1 MLAGAN
7 RHRLAL
13 GCPPSAQQKPALAR
27 QLPYKESE
35 TFSFFHH
42 SFAMSRFFG
51 FLLLALAVGLGSPA
65 AAADGIPAR
74 PEPFTFVTDQAKLL
88 SAADAKKLEGG
99 LRKYADNTGTQV
111 VVVTVPSLNGT
122 KAADYARQL
131 GTAWGVGQRDKN
143 NGIVV
148 LLSGKEHQMSIEAGS
163 GLRSAITPELTQ
175 RIMNQDMAP
184 AFKQGNYFAGL
195 RKGLNTLMLAANP
208 SSDPRKSDA
217 AATSTTP
224 TAAADAT
231 AATPN
236 AMGTASTEPSAPAY
250 PAAEPAPASSGG
262 LGIGSL
268 LIGALV
274 IGGGIFLVKRLF
286 SRGNNNAAQS
296 ATPNFRG
303 NGPVAGNQAPNFMGN
318 NQGYPQGGGYGGQ
331 APSSGPGIGGMLATG
346 AAAAAGA
353 YLGNRMS
360 EGHDN
365 SGSAAHNFDA
375 GTAGAA
381 GAAAGAV
388 PPANAASD
396 YFGTSNSGTDAGPD
410 YFSDNASSDNSGD
423 YFSGDG
429 GSYDDTSSDD
439 TGGGGF
445 DSTDDN
451 QGSW

>member
-1 MLAGAN
+1 
-7 RHRLAL
+7 
-13 GCPPSAQQKPALAR
+13 
-27 QLPYKESE
+27 
-35 TFSFFHH
+35 
-42 SFAMSRFFG
+42 MSRFLS
-51 FLLLALAVGLGSPA
+51 FLLLALAVGLGRPA

-74 PEPFTFVTDQAKLL
+74 PEPFTFVTDQANLL

-131 GTAWGVGQRDKN
+131 GTAWGVGQRGKN

-163 GLRSAITPELTQ
+163 GLRSAITPALTQ
-175 RIMNQDMAP
+175 RVMSQDMAP

-208 SSDPRKSDA
+208 SSDPRESNAA
-217 AATSTTP
+217 AATS
-224 TAAADAT
+224 AT
-231 AATPN
+231 
-236 AMGTASTEPSAPAY
+236 GTANTASANAVSATSTEQSAPTPAY
-250 PAAEPAPASSGG
+250 PEAASEPASSGGG

-274 IGGGIFLVKRLF
+274 IGGGIWLVKRLF
-286 SRGNNNAAQS
+286 SRNSNNAAGQS
-296 ATPNFRG
+296 PTPNFRG
-303 NGPVAGNQAPNFMGN
+303 NGPVGGNQAPNFMGN
-318 NQGYPQGGGYGGQ
+318 NQGYPQGGSYGQ

-353 YLGNRMS
+353 YLGNRMA
-360 EGHDN
+360 EGHDTT
-365 SGSAAHNFDA
+365 GSAAHNLDA
-375 GTAGAA
+375 GTAGA
-381 GAAAGAV
+381 GLGGAGAV

-396 YFGTSNSGTDAGPD
+396 YFGNRDGGNEAAGPD
-410 YFSDNASSDNSGD
+410 YFSDTNSSDNSGD

>member
-1 MLAGAN
+1 
-7 RHRLAL
+7 
-13 GCPPSAQQKPALAR
+13 
-27 QLPYKESE
+27 
-35 TFSFFHH
+35 
-42 SFAMSRFFG
+42 MSRFLS
-51 FLLLALAVGLGSPA
+51 FLLLALAVGLGRPA

-74 PEPFTFVTDQAKLL
+74 PEPFTFVTDQANLL

-122 KAADYARQL
+122 SVADYARQL

-163 GLRSAITPELTQ
+163 GLRSSITPEVTK
-175 RIMNQDMAP
+175 RIMSQDMAP

-195 RKGLNTLMLAANP
+195 RKGLSTLMLAANP
-208 SSDPRKSDA
+208 SSDPRKNSTA
-217 AATSTTP
+217 AASAATTS
-224 TAAADAT
+224 AADAT
-231 AATPN
+231 TTTPN
-236 AMGTASTEPSAPAY
+236 AMGATSTESSTSAPSY
-250 PAAEPAPASSGG
+250 PAATPEPASSGG

-274 IGGGIFLVKRLF
+274 LGGGFLLIKRLF
-286 SRGNNNAAQS
+286 NRNNNTAVQS
-296 ATPNFRG
+296 PTPNFRG

-318 NQGYPQGGGYGGQ
+318 QGNQGYPQGGNYGGGYGGQ

-353 YLGNRMS
+353 YLGNRMA
-360 EGHDN
+360 EGHDTT
-365 SGSAAHNFDA
+365 GSAAHNFDT
-375 GTAGAA
+375 GTAGAGIA
-381 GAAAGAV
+381 GAGAV

-396 YFGTSNSGTDAGPD
+396 YFGTSNSGADAAGPD
-410 YFSDNASSDNSGD
+410 YFSDTDSSDNSGD
-423 YFSGDG
+423 YFSGNG

>member
-1 MLAGAN
+1 
-7 RHRLAL
+7 
-13 GCPPSAQQKPALAR
+13 
-27 QLPYKESE
+27 
-35 TFSFFHH
+35 
-42 SFAMSRFFG
+42 MSRFLS
-51 FLLLALAVGLGSPA
+51 FLLLALAVGLGRPA

-74 PEPFTFVTDQAKLL
+74 PEPFTFVTDQANLL

-122 KAADYARQL
+122 KVAEYARQL

-143 NGIVV
+143 NGIVI

-163 GLRSAITPELTQ
+163 GLRSSITPELTK
-175 RIMNQDMAP
+175 RVMNQDMAP

-208 SSDPRKSDA
+208 SSDPRKNGT
-217 AATSTTP
+217 AATS
-224 TAAADAT
+224 
-231 AATPN
+231 AATSAVDAPATSSN
-236 AMGTASTEPSAPAY
+236 AMGATSTESSTPTPSY
-250 PAAEPAPASSGG
+250 PEATPEPASSGG

-274 IGGGIFLVKRLF
+274 IGGGIWLVKRLF
-286 SRGNNNAAQS
+286 NRSNNNAAAQA

-303 NGPVAGNQAPNFMGN
+303 NGPVGGNQAPNFMGN
-318 NQGYPQGGGYGGQ
+318 QGYPQGGNYGGQ

-360 EGHDN
+360 EGHDT
-365 SGSAAHNFDA
+365 SSSAAHNFDA
-375 GTAGAA
+375 GTAGA
-381 GAAAGAV
+381 GIGGAGAV

-396 YFGTSNSGTDAGPD
+396 YFGNSNGGADTAGPD
-410 YFSDNASSDNSGD
+410 YFSDTASADNSGD

>member
-1 MLAGAN
+1 
-7 RHRLAL
+7 
-13 GCPPSAQQKPALAR
+13 
-27 QLPYKESE
+27 
-35 TFSFFHH
+35 
-42 SFAMSRFFG
+42 MSRFFG
-51 FLLLALAVGLGSPA
+51 FLLLALAVGLSSPA

-74 PEPFTFVTDQAKLL
+74 PEPFTFVTDQANLL
-88 SAADAKKLEGG
+88 SAADAKKLESG

-175 RIMNQDMAP
+175 RVMSQDMAP

-195 RKGLNTLMLAANP
+195 RKGLSALMAAANP
-208 SSDPRKSDA
+208 SSAPRKNGA
-217 AATSTTP
+217 AATSTSP
-224 TAAADAT
+224 AAAADAT
-231 AATPN
+231 TTPN
-236 AMGTASTEPSAPAY
+236 ATGTASTEPSAPAY

-286 SRGNNNAAQS
+286 SRNNNTAQS
-296 ATPNFRG
+296 PTPDFRG

-360 EGHDN
+360 EGHDT

-381 GAAAGAV
+381 GAAGAGAV

-396 YFGTSNSGTDAGPD
+396 YFGTSNSGSTDAGPD
-410 YFSDNASSDNSGD
+410 YFSDNASADNSGD

>member
-1 MLAGAN
+1 
-7 RHRLAL
+7 
-13 GCPPSAQQKPALAR
+13 
-27 QLPYKESE
+27 
-35 TFSFFHH
+35 
-42 SFAMSRFFG
+42 MSRFFSL
-51 FLLLALAVGLGSPA
+51 LLLALAVGLGRPA

-74 PEPFTFVTDQAKLL
+74 PEPFTFVTDQANLL

-122 KAADYARQL
+122 SVADYARQL
-131 GTAWGVGQRDKN
+131 GTAWGVGQRGKN
-143 NGIVV
+143 NGVVV

-163 GLRSAITPELTQ
+163 GLRSAVTPELTQ

-208 SSDPRKSDA
+208 SSDPRKNGA
-217 AATSTTP
+217 AATS
-224 TAAADAT
+224 AAATSGADAGT
-231 AATPN
+231 ANSN
-236 AMGTASTEPSAPAY
+236 AMGATSTESSTPTPSY
-250 PAAEPAPASSGG
+250 PEATPEPASSGGG

-274 IGGGIFLVKRLF
+274 IGGGIWLVKRLF
-286 SRGNNNAAQS
+286 NRNNNAAAQS
-296 ATPNFRG
+296 PTPNFRG
-303 NGPVAGNQAPNFMGN
+303 NGPAAGNQTPNFMGN
-318 NQGYPQGGGYGGQ
+318 QGNQGYPQGGNYGGGYGGQ

-353 YLGNRMS
+353 YLGNRMA
-360 EGHDN
+360 GDHDS
-365 SGSAAHNFDA
+365 SGSAAHNLDT

-381 GAAAGAV
+381 GLGAAGAV

-396 YFGTSNSGTDAGPD
+396 YFGGRGSDADAAGPD

-423 YFSGDG
+423 YFSGDS

>member
-1 MLAGAN
+1 
-7 RHRLAL
+7 
-13 GCPPSAQQKPALAR
+13 
-27 QLPYKESE
+27 
-35 TFSFFHH
+35 
-42 SFAMSRFFG
+42 MSRFFG

-74 PEPFTFVTDQAKLL
+74 PEPFTFVTDQANLL

-175 RIMNQDMAP
+175 RVMSQDMAP

-195 RKGLNTLMLAANP
+195 RKGLNTLMQAANP
-208 SSDPRKSDA
+208 SSAPHKDGA
-217 AATSTTP
+217 AASSTTP
-224 TAAADAT
+224 ASAANADAT
-231 AATPN
+231 TTAN
-236 AMGTASTEPSAPAY
+236 SMGTASTEPAAPAY

-286 SRGNNNAAQS
+286 SRSNNNAAQS
-296 ATPNFRG
+296 ATPDFRG
-303 NGPVAGNQAPNFMGN
+303 NGPVAGNQTPNFMGN

-360 EGHDN
+360 ESHDN

-381 GAAAGAV
+381 GAAGAV

-396 YFGTSNSGTDAGPD
+396 YFGTSNSNSGTDAGPD
-410 YFSDNASSDNSGD
+410 YFSDNTSSDNSGD

>member
-1 MLAGAN
+1 
-7 RHRLAL
+7 
-13 GCPPSAQQKPALAR
+13 
-27 QLPYKESE
+27 
-35 TFSFFHH
+35 
-42 SFAMSRFFG
+42 MSRFFS
-51 FLLLALAVGLGSPA
+51 FLLLALAVGLARPA

-74 PEPFTFVTDQAKLL
+74 PEPFTFVTDQANLL

-111 VVVTVPSLNGT
+111 VVVTVPSLGGT
-122 KAADYARQL
+122 NVADYARQL

-148 LLSGKEHQMSIEAGS
+148 LLSGKEHKMSIEAGS

-175 RIMNQDMAP
+175 RVMNQDMAP

-208 SSDPRKSDA
+208 SSDPRKNNA
-217 AATSTTP
+217 AAAGAG
-224 TAAADAT
+224 AASATDAT
-231 AATPN
+231 TTPN
-236 AMGTASTEPSAPAY
+236 AMNTASTEPAATTPAY
-250 PAAEPAPASSGG
+250 PEATPEPASSGGG

-274 IGGGIFLVKRLF
+274 IGGGIWLVKRLF
-286 SRGNNNAAQS
+286 SRNNNNAAAQS
-296 ATPNFRG
+296 PTPNFRG
-303 NGPVAGNQAPNFMGN
+303 NGPVGGNQTPNFMGN
-318 NQGYPQGGGYGGQ
+318 QGNQGYPQGGNYGGGYGGQ

-353 YLGNRMS
+353 YIGNRMS
-360 EGHDN
+360 EGHDT
-365 SGSAAHNFDA
+365 SGSAAHNFD
-375 GTAGAA
+375 TGAA
-381 GAAAGAV
+381 GAGLGGAGAV

-396 YFGTSNSGTDAGPD
+396 YFGTSNSGADAGPD
-410 YFSDNASSDNSGD
+410 YFSDTNSSDNSGD
-423 YFSGDG
+423 YFSGDS
-429 GSYDDTSSDD
+429 GSYDDMSSDD

>member
-1 MLAGAN
+1 
-7 RHRLAL
+7 
-13 GCPPSAQQKPALAR
+13 
-27 QLPYKESE
+27 
-35 TFSFFHH
+35 
-42 SFAMSRFFG
+42 MSRFFS

-74 PEPFTFVTDQAKLL
+74 PEPFTFVTDQANLL
-88 SAADAKKLEGG
+88 SAADAKKLESG

-122 KAADYARQL
+122 SVADYARQL
-131 GTAWGVGQRDKN
+131 GTAWGVGQRGKN

-148 LLSGKEHQMSIEAGS
+148 LLSGKEHQMGIEAGS

-175 RIMNQDMAP
+175 RVMSQDMAP

-195 RKGLNTLMLAANP
+195 RKGLSALMLAANP
-208 SSDPRKSDA
+208 SSNPRKNNAATAPAADA
-217 AATSTTP
+217 GAPSANAMGATSTESSTP
-224 TAAADAT
+224 TPSYP
-231 AATPN
+231 AATP
-236 AMGTASTEPSAPAY
+236 E
-250 PAAEPAPASSGG
+250 PASSGGG

-274 IGGGIFLVKRLF
+274 IGGGIWLVKRLF
-286 SRGNNNAAQS
+286 SRGSNSSAAQS
-296 ATPNFRG
+296 PTPDFRG
-303 NGPVAGNQAPNFMGN
+303 NGPATGNQTPNLMG
-318 NQGYPQGGGYGGQ
+318 NQGYPQGGNYGGGYGGQ

-353 YLGNRMS
+353 YLGNRMAG
-360 EGHDN
+360 GHDT
-365 SGSAAHNFDA
+365 SGNAPQNFDA

-381 GAAAGAV
+381 GLGGAGAV

-396 YFGTSNSGTDAGPD
+396 YFGTSNRDTDAGPD
-410 YFSDNASSDNSGD
+410 YFSDTDNSDNSGD
-423 YFSGDG
+423 YFSGDS

>member
-1 MLAGAN
+1 
-7 RHRLAL
+7 
-13 GCPPSAQQKPALAR
+13 
-27 QLPYKESE
+27 
-35 TFSFFHH
+35 
-42 SFAMSRFFG
+42 MSRFFS
-51 FLLLALAVGLGSPA
+51 FLLLALAVGLGRPA

-74 PEPFTFVTDQAKLL
+74 PEPFTFVTDQANLL

-99 LRKYADNTGTQV
+99 LRQYADKTGTQV

-122 KAADYARQL
+122 SASAYARQL

-143 NGIVV
+143 NGIIV

-163 GLRSAITPELTQ
+163 GLRSAITPELTK
-175 RIMNQDMAP
+175 RIMSQDMTP

-208 SSDPRKSDA
+208 SSDPRKNS
-217 AATSTTP
+217 
-224 TAAADAT
+224 TAANAT
-231 AATPN
+231 ATTTAVDGTATTTTPN
-236 AMGTASTEPSAPAY
+236 AMGATSTESSTPTPSY
-250 PAAEPAPASSGG
+250 PEATPAPASSGG

-268 LIGALV
+268 LIGAVV

-286 SRGNNNAAQS
+286 SRNNNNATAQS
-296 ATPNFRG
+296 STPNFRG

-318 NQGYPQGGGYGGQ
+318 QGNQGYPQGGNYGGQ
-331 APSSGPGIGGMLATG
+331 ASSSGPGIGGMLATG

-353 YLGNRMS
+353 YIGNRMS
-360 EGHDN
+360 EGHDTSSN
-365 SGSAAHNFDA
+365 AGQNFDTGTTGA
-375 GTAGAA
+375 GIAG
-381 GAAAGAV
+381 AGAV

-396 YFGTSNSGTDAGPD
+396 YFGNSNSGTDAGPD
-410 YFSDNASSDNSGD
+410 YFSDTTSSDNSGD

>member
-1 MLAGAN
+1 M
-7 RHRLAL
+7 
-13 GCPPSAQQKPALAR
+13 
-27 QLPYKESE
+27 
-35 TFSFFHH
+35 F
-42 SFAMSRFFG
+42 RFLS
-51 FLLLALAVGLGSPA
+51 FLLLALAVGLGRPA

-74 PEPFTFVTDQAKLL
+74 PEPFTFVTDQANLL

-99 LRKYADNTGTQV
+99 LRQYADKTGTQV

-122 KAADYARQL
+122 GVADYARQL

-163 GLRSAITPELTQ
+163 GLRSSITPELTK
-175 RIMNQDMAP
+175 RVMSQDMAP

-208 SSDPRKSDA
+208 SSDPRKNSTAASAA
-217 AATSTTP
+217 AATPALDAGTASNSNAMGATSTESTTP
-224 TAAADAT
+224 T
-231 AATPN
+231 
-236 AMGTASTEPSAPAY
+236 PSY
-250 PAAEPAPASSGG
+250 PAAEPASSSGF
-262 LGIGSL
+262 GIGSL

-274 IGGGIFLVKRLF
+274 LGGGFLLVKRLF
-286 SRGNNNAAQS
+286 NRNNNNTAAQS
-296 ATPNFRG
+296 PTPNFRG
-303 NGPVAGNQAPNFMGN
+303 NGPVTGNQAPNFMGN
-318 NQGYPQGGGYGGQ
+318 QGNPQGGNYGGGYGGQ

-353 YLGNRMS
+353 YIGNRMS
-360 EGHDN
+360 EGHN
-365 SGSAAHNFDA
+365 TSGSAPTNFDN
-375 GTAGAA
+375 GAA
-381 GAAAGAV
+381 GAGIGGAGTV

-396 YFGTSNSGTDAGPD
+396 YFGTSNGGADTAGPD
-410 YFSDNASSDNSGD
+410 YFSDTDSSDNSGD

>member
-1 MLAGAN
+1 
-7 RHRLAL
+7 
-13 GCPPSAQQKPALAR
+13 
-27 QLPYKESE
+27 
-35 TFSFFHH
+35 
-42 SFAMSRFFG
+42 MSRFLT
-51 FLLLALAVGLGSPA
+51 FLLLALAVGLGRPA

-74 PEPFTFVTDQAKLL
+74 PEPFTFVTDQANLL

-122 KAADYARQL
+122 SVAEYARQL

-143 NGIVV
+143 NGIVI

-163 GLRSAITPELTQ
+163 GLRSSITPELTK
-175 RIMNQDMAP
+175 RVMSQDMAP

-208 SSDPRKSDA
+208 SSNPRKNGA
-217 AATSTTP
+217 ATTPATATSTAIDN
-224 TAAADAT
+224 TAT
-231 AATPN
+231 TPN
-236 AMGTASTEPSAPAY
+236 AMGAASTEPTTSAPTY
-250 PAAEPAPASSGG
+250 PAAEPASSGGG

-274 IGGGIFLVKRLF
+274 IGGGIWLVKRLF
-286 SRGNNNAAQS
+286 NRSNNNNTAAQS
-296 ATPNFRG
+296 PTTPNFRG

-318 NQGYPQGGGYGGQ
+318 GNQGYQQGGGYGGQ

-353 YLGNRMS
+353 YIGNRMS
-360 EGHDN
+360 EGHDT
-365 SGSAAHNFDA
+365 SGSAHNLDA
-375 GTAGAA
+375 GTAGAGAA
-381 GAAAGAV
+381 GASIAGAGAV

-396 YFGTSNSGTDAGPD
+396 YFGNSNGGADSAEPD
-410 YFSDNASSDNSGD
+410 YFSDNASADNSGD

-429 GSYDDTSSDD
+429 GSYDDTSSND